1 MDFRWLA
8 QGENAMAII
17 DKLGLSGGILGYIIG
32 DFFIEKIIDSIKMI
46 FLKSRLQKINK
57 GL

>member
-1 MDFRWLA
+1 
-8 QGENAMAII
+8 MAII
-17 DKLGLSGGILGYIIG
+17 DKLVLSGGILGYIIG